1 MEEAIGD
8 YARRRRRDAFEKWEC
23 GNDRELWIPSKSS
36 SQNSIIL
43 SFQPK
48 KKPKFLN
55 EKTKNQTTS
64 NEIILSCFFLHLSVF
79 VSLFCFFFF
88 IIKFNWCWH
97 GRERAV
103 FGWSR
108 RVRWVLA
115 GLNDIKIGL
124 RRFLNRLIWDWLI
137 WCDLGPPI
145 NIVYKCGT
153 QDPIIFYI
161 FYYGLAPGNMS
172 NAGFFFF

>member
-64 NEIILSCFFLHLSVF
+64 NEIILLSCFFLHLSVF
-79 VSLFCFFFF
+79 VSLFSFFFF
-88 IIKFNWCWH
+88 LIKFKCADMAESEPFLV
-97 GRERAV
+97 GADV
-103 FGWSR
+103 FGGYWRDSTTSR
-108 RVRWVLA
+108 SA
-115 GLNDIKIGL
+115 
-124 RRFLNRLIWDWLI
+124 
-137 WCDLGPPI
+137 
-145 NIVYKCGT
+145 CGA
-153 QDPIIFYI
+153 F
-161 FYYGLAPGNMS
+161 
-172 NAGFFFF
+172 

>member
-64 NEIILSCFFLHLSVF
+64 NEIILLSCFFLHLSVF
-79 VSLFCFFFF
+79 VSLFSFFFF
-88 IIKFNWCWH
+88 FKLNLNVLTWQ
-97 GRERAV
+97 RA
-103 FGWSR
+103 SR
-108 RVRWVLA
+108 FWLEPTCSV
-115 GLNDIKIGL
+115 GIG
-124 RRFLNRLIWDWLI
+124 
-137 WCDLGPPI
+137 
-145 NIVYKCGT
+145 GT
-153 QDPIIFYI
+153 QRHQDR
-161 FYYGLAPGNMS
+161 LAALFEPFDLRLTYLMRSGPTNKYCI
-172 NAGFFFF
+172 